1 MVFSDDSYDFNFQ
14 VRRWLLLLMVMVHA
28 AVVVVVVAVSTLEIV
43 NSLESVQ
50 QQQHFPSPNKK
61 FLSLSLL
68 FRPPAAPTPAASAL
82 SSQGTS

>member
-50 QQQHFPSPNKK
+50 QQHFPSPNKK